1 MRELRYLKKSCGKVR
16 VDYLLCG
23 FCFLKGT
30 DQLIYTP
37 NPDIFVIQFSY
48 DLMHVISQT
57 HFSIVNNQNVCPSRL
72 TNLNNCFT
80 STVVSLFALYI
91 YNLIK
96 CEKSRLPVC
105 RLFRIYRY
113 AANQVSKILNK
124 VVKQSGQRN

>member
-1 MRELRYLKKSCGKVR
+1 MERLGLIIYCVVSV
-16 VDYLLCG
+16 
-23 FCFLKGT
+23 FCFLKGS

-48 DLMHVISQT
+48 LRFHMTSCISQT

-72 TNLNNCFT
+72 ANLNNCFT

-113 AANQVSKILNK
+113 AANQV
-124 VVKQSGQRN
+124 